1 MKNKIFSAIIGLLTA
16 SGATILHNQTHVAV
30 LEKEVEFVKEKLTF
44 IFKEIREVKNDL
56 KSMRGKIDFTK
67 RKK

>member
-1 MKNKIFSAIIGLLTA
+1 MKNKIFSAIIGLITA
-16 SGATILHNQTHVAV
+16 SGATVLHNKTHVAV

-44 IFKEIREVKNDL
+44 MFKEMREVKNDL
-56 KSMRGKIDFTK
+56 KSMRDKIDFTS